1 MSGCLAVNS
10 NGRNGGLA
18 MLWRDGIEVIIQSY
32 SNMHIDS
39 MVQME
44 NKNYV
49 LFTGFYGQ
57 ADPNHRNL
65 SWDMLRRIGRT
76 VKENWI
82 MGGDFNAILDN
93 DKKDGGRRKPR
104 VLTEDFRSVLE
115 ELALVDIKTS
125 RGWFTWINNRE
136 GDAMVKERLD
146 RFVFSSTAC
155 NAFLYIDTNVISQTS
170 PDHEVIMLDTLGK
183 KPKEKKDNP
192 RLFFRFEVCW
202 ARDEKAKKIIKDS
215 WCNYSDSILEK
226 MNCICDSLGPWQF
239 NNFNKRK
246 HQINKLS
253 KKLDDFIQAPS
264 TQVNLNRIKE
274 TRLKLKKLYEQD
286 EIYWVQRSRIRWLK
300 EGDRNTKFFHVRVTS
315 RRKKND
321 IERMKDNNGCWVYN
335 NREKCR
341 VARDYII
348 DLFQTSTNTV
358 NNMDICCIPK
368 CVNDEMNK
376 NLTQSFTDKEI
387 LRAFN
392 QMDPRKAPNINGLP
406 GIFFKKN

>member
-1 MSGCLAVNS
+1 MSGCLAVSS

-32 SNMHIDS
+32 SNMHINS

-49 LFTGFYGQ
+49 RFTDFYGQ

-82 MGGDFNAILDN
+82 VGEVLNEILD
-93 DKKDGGRRKPR
+93 DDDEKEGGRRKLR
-104 VLTEDFRSVLE
+104 VLMEDFRSVLE

-136 GDAMVKERLD
+136 GDAMVKERLN

-155 NAFLYIDTNVISQTS
+155 RVFPYIDTFVIRQTS
-170 PDHEVIMLDTLGK
+170 PYHEAIMLDTLGK
-183 KPKEKKDNP
+183 KPKEK
-192 RLFFRFEVCW
+192 
-202 ARDEKAKKIIKDS
+202 
-215 WCNYSDSILEK
+215 
-226 MNCICDSLGPWQF
+226 Q
-239 NNFNKRK
+239 
-246 HQINKLS
+246 
-253 KKLDDFIQAPS
+253 DD
-264 TQVNLNRIKE
+264 LR
-274 TRLKLKKLYEQD
+274 RLYEED
-286 EIYWVQRSRIRWLK
+286 EIYWAQRSRIKWLK
-300 EGDRNTKFFHVRVTS
+300 EGDRNTKIFHVRATS

-321 IERMKDNNGCWVYN
+321 IDRLKDNNGCWVYN
-335 NREKCR
+335 SRDKCR
-341 VARDYII
+341 VARDYFI

-358 NNMDICCIPK
+358 NNIDICCIPK
-368 CVNDEMNK
+368 CVNEEMNK
-376 NLTQSFTDKEI
+376 NLMQSFTDKEI

-392 QMDPRKAPNINGLP
+392 QIDLRKAPGIDGLP
-406 GIFFKKN
+406 GIFFKEN